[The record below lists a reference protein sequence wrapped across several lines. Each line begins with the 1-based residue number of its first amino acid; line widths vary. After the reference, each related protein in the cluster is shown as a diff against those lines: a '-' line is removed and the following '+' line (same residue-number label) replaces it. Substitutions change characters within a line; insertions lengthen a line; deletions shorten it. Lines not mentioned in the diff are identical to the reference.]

1 MKDLF
6 KDINATLILV
16 FVGVGFLYFIIGIAT
31 PSDHT
36 GLMDLFQHSFATLIG
51 FFFGRHTNNGNGGR
65 R

>member
-1 MKDLF
+1 MKELF

-16 FVGVGFLYFIIGIAT
+16 FMGVGFLYFIIAHAAT
-31 PSDHT
+31 ADHV

-51 FFFGRHTNNGNGGR
+51 FFFGRHNNGER